1 LEPVEFGEMVGEPE
15 AVAAQRLEE
24 FLAQLRAAFGVE
36 AEVVVERREGIVE
49 GRMEGGDL
57 GQLIGR
63 AGNTIDAIQ
72 HLAPRVVLNGLPAKV
87 RVVVDVDGYRR
98 RRLELL
104 RAEAEEAAAEV
115 ERSGEAV
122 ELGPLPPLERKAIHD
137 HLRDRPGVETES
149 EGEEPERVLV
159 IYPAG

>member
-1 LEPVEFGEMVGEPE
+1 MARSPAEE
-15 AVAAQRLEE
+15 VAAERLQRFLEE
-24 FLAQLRAAFGVE
+24 LREAFGVE
-36 AEVVVERREGIVE
+36 AKVSVGWEGENLVGTLE
-49 GRMEGGDL
+49 GNDL

-72 HLAPRVVLNGLPAKV
+72 HLAARIVSKGIEQKV
-87 RVVVDVDGYRR
+87 RVVVDIDGYRE
-98 RRLELL
+98 RRLAAL
-104 RAEAEEAAAEV
+104 RAEADEAAAEV
-115 ERSGEAV
+115 ERTGEAV

-137 HLRDRPGVETES
+137 HLRTRPGVETKS

>member
-1 LEPVEFGEMVGEPE
+1 MAERPE
-15 AVAAQRLEE
+15 SVAAQRLQA
-24 FLAQLRAAFGVE
+24 FLEQLRDAFGVE
-36 AEVVVERREGIVE
+36 AEVIVDTGDGFVE
-49 GRMEGGDL
+49 GRMEGEEL
-57 GQLIGR
+57 GHLIGR

-72 HLAPRVVLNGLPAKV
+72 HLAPRIALKDLPAKV
-87 RVVVDVDGYRR
+87 RVAVDIDGYRE
-98 RRLELL
+98 RRLEVL
-104 RAEAEEAAAEV
+104 RAEADEAAAEV

-137 HLRDRPGVETES
+137 HLRARPGVETES